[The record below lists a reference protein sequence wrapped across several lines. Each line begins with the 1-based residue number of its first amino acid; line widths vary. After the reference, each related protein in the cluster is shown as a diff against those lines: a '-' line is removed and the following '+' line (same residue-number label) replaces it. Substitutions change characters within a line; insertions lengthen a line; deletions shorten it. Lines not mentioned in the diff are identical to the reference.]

1 MIKGAGWPQAL
12 APVAELDHDSLSARK
27 ASTAASLLF
36 DGLRQHDDL
45 AVRCAAQVQTLAS
58 WR

>member
-1 MIKGAGWPQAL
+1 VRGL
-12 APVAELDHDSLSARK
+12 APPAR
-27 ASTAASLLF
+27 ARGPPPPRLAVGEEGEHSRMLLF